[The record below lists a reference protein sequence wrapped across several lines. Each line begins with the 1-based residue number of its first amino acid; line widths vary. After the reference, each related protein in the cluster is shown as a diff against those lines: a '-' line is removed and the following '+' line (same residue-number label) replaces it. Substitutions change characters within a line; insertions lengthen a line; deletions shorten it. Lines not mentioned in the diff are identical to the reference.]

1 MCVGVVALIA
11 VASPSKAPARDA
23 SALKAAAPTAAQTSA
38 QTASAQ
44 GDTPLDRYLDG
55 LTSLRTD
62 FSQSIT
68 DASGKS
74 AAGGSGSLIV
84 ERPNRFR
91 WDYRPADETGAG
103 GAGQDGQG
111 QAGQGQAGQGQAGQG
126 QAEPQ
131 GQLLVADGRNLWFYD
146 RELAQV
152 TVKPIDTAL
161 SSTPIMLLSGS
172 SQALRAQFD
181 ISTQPS
187 GQGLQWVQVRP
198 RGPQADFSDAR
209 LGFRG
214 NELER
219 MIVHNMLGQTVQLDF
234 THSRRNA
241 PVDASL
247 FTFAVPQGVDVIG
260 TPVPAGG
267 SASAA
272 R

>member
-23 SALKAAAPTAAQTSA
+23 SALKAAAPTAAQTSAQTSA

-68 DASGKS
+68 DASGKP

-103 GAGQDGQG
+103 GAGQD
-111 QAGQGQAGQGQAGQG
+111 GQGQAGQG

-187 GQGLQWVQVRP
+187 AQGLQWVQVRP

-267 SASAA
+267 SASAG

>member
-23 SALKAAAPTAAQTSA
+23 SALKAAAPAAAQTVA

-44 GDTPLDRYLDG
+44 ADTPLDRYLDG

-68 DASGKS
+68 DASGKP

-111 QAGQGQAGQGQAGQG
+111 QGGQG
-126 QAEPQ
+126 QAEPH

-247 FTFAVPQGVDVIG
+247 FTFTVPQGVDVIG
-260 TPVPAGG
+260 TPVPAGA
-267 SASAA
+267 SASPG